1 MRCAIYLVPMIIPIN
16 DPENAEELRE
26 ELDKIVKINFIA
38 QLERE
43 GIDDLNLPEPLDTVM
58 LGYVDIKEGD
68 SDDRGEE
75 VY

>member
-1 MRCAIYLVPMIIPIN
+1 MIIPIN